1 MGYYLLLHQL
11 LLFTLWS
18 PPIPTKLKNSLLPIT
33 AIQMFVTTSCY
44 GSDEF
49 ITIILLHAQNLQ
61 YQVISKKNKTHNI
74 QKRIKISKNQ
84 KADNIQKDVF

>member
-33 AIQMFVTTSCY
+33 AIQMFFTTYCY

-61 YQVISKKNKTHNI
+61 YQVISKKKQDTQYPEKNENLEK
-74 QKRIKISKNQ
+74 QKSR
-84 KADNIQKDVF
+84 

>member
-33 AIQMFVTTSCY
+33 AIQTFVTTYCY

>member
-1 MGYYLLLHQL
+1 
-11 LLFTLWS
+11 
-18 PPIPTKLKNSLLPIT
+18 
-33 AIQMFVTTSCY
+33 MFVTTSCY

>member
-33 AIQMFVTTSCY
+33 AIQTFVTTYCY

-74 QKRIKISKNQ
+74 QKRMKISKNK